1 MIELTLQLEDLE
13 YTDLLDK
20 QMPVIFETM
29 SKSGD
34 ISGPLKLACS
44 SPEATTKIIKGL
56 LKVMSRDQKEK
67 LCCKI
72 VNANREK
79 LMRKA
84 NQLAARYGIEGN
96 VTGCNAKTVKK

>member
-1 MIELTLQLEDLE
+1 MIELTLLVEDLE
-13 YTDLLDK
+13 YTELLDK
-20 QMPVIFETM
+20 QMPVIFKTM
-29 SKSGD
+29 SESGD
-34 ISGPLKLACS
+34 ISGPLKLACN

-84 NQLAARYGIEGN
+84 NEFAARYGVEGK
-96 VTGCNAKTVKK
+96 VVGCTATKR

>member
-1 MIELTLQLEDLE
+1 MIELTLLVEDLE

-29 SKSGD
+29 SKNGD
-34 ISGPLKLACS
+34 ISGPLKLACN
-44 SPEATTKIIKGL
+44 SPDATTKIIKGI

-67 LCCKI
+67 LACKL
-72 VNANREK
+72 VNANRDK

-84 NQLAARYGIEGN
+84 NEFAARYGVVGK
-96 VTGCNAKTVKK
+96 VVGCTAAKR